1 VALFTLILRTG
12 EFTHMTQVRADSAA
26 EAFRVFGKDLPR
38 LARHPG
44 LADVTLTDA
53 DPILIGQMLGVWK
66 GIALAGTRLED
77 VHLVETCE
85 PPA

>member
-1 VALFTLILRTG
+1 
-12 EFTHMTQVRADSAA
+12 MTQIHADSAA
-26 EAFRVFGKDLPR
+26 EAFRAFGRDLPR

-44 LADVTLTDA
+44 LADVRLTDA
-53 DPILIGQMLGVWK
+53 DPVQVGGMLNTWK
-66 GIALAGTRLED
+66 GIAFAGARLED